1 MNVAWM
7 VVKESACCP
16 VTTEMVCS
24 PTSSSLNCISRRKWC
39 SVFADHERASGKFTA
54 GESTLLLCVQLSSLM
69 QLKSEHLSLE
79 RFRSSIFSTFSFDQR
94 LNPPHHR
101 GQGMSHSPA
110 VPCQRGC
117 VPSLKYLWWWF
128 TAFMSGSMLGQLTFF
143 LFLLCKLTCD
153 LPVKFWCLSCSKI
166 LPPSVERPKESV
178 LVYAQALLMLCV
190 N

>member
-1 MNVAWM
+1 M

-79 RFRSSIFSTFSFDQR
+79 RFRSSIFSTFSFDQTKSS
-94 LNPPHHR
+94 PPSR
-101 GQGMSHSPA
+101 
-110 VPCQRGC
+110 
-117 VPSLKYLWWWF
+117 
-128 TAFMSGSMLGQLTFF
+128 SGNEPLT
-143 LFLLCKLTCD
+143 
-153 LPVKFWCLSCSKI
+153 SCSLLEGLCSFFKI
-166 LPPSVERPKESV
+166 P
-178 LVYAQALLMLCV
+178 LMVIYCFHVRQHARSAHVFSFSSL
-190 N
+190 